1 MPSDPS
7 TPAAQVPLWN
17 LANVITMARVALVPV
32 FAAFLLVDSVPA
44 RFAAAGVFLVA
55 AITDKIDGHIA
66 RSRGLV
72 TNFGK
77 IADPIADKALVLTAL
92 VLLSVQGDLPWWVTV
107 VIIVRELGVT
117 VLRFL
122 MLRRSVIAASQGGKI
137 KAVLQVI
144 FITGLLIPWHA
155 FLPGTAADVMVV
167 LTWVVVVLALLVTV
181 GTGVD
186 YAVRAWRLARTT
198 AEPAEP
204 ATSSEPGA
212 SSGAARRSGS
222 GQPGPVRGDGPT
234 AKA

>member
-1 MPSDPS
+1 
-7 TPAAQVPLWN
+7 
-17 LANVITMARVALVPV
+17 
-32 FAAFLLVDSVPA
+32 
-44 RFAAAGVFLVA
+44 
-55 AITDKIDGHIA
+55 TDKIDGHIA

-155 FLPGTAADVMVV
+155 FLPDAAADVMVV

-186 YAVRAWRLARTT
+186 YAVRAWR
-198 AEPAEP
+198 
-204 ATSSEPGA
+204 
-212 SSGAARRSGS
+212 
-222 GQPGPVRGDGPT
+222 
-234 AKA
+234 